1 MCEEAYKMTA
11 EEERLARRAI
21 AYLKKHGLTME
32 WSWKLNGQPP
42 EDVQDYLGKLLDY
55 AFPPD
60 EETLVDLI
68 IGLIEVDLPL
78 AEGEEHFSAYAR
90 KRAWRTAECR
100 DSLD

>member
-1 MCEEAYKMTA
+1 MCEEVYKMTA
-11 EEERLARRAI
+11 EEERLARRSI
-21 AYLKKHGLTME
+21 AYLKEHGVTME

-68 IGLIEVDLPL
+68 IGLTEVDLPL
-78 AEGEEHFSAYAR
+78 FPPRPPNLAGATFHE
-90 KRAWRTAECR
+90 
-100 DSLD
+100 